1 MPLLSAPPAGDES
14 ARIATLR
21 GLQILDTLPESLYD
35 DIVLLASQICG
46 TPIALV
52 SLVDSERQWFKAR
65 VGLSAQQ
72 THRDLAFCAHAI
84 AGPEPVFVVG
94 DAGVDPRFKDS
105 ALVTGDPRIRFY
117 AGAPIVMADG
127 HSMGTVCVID
137 TVPRVLDAG
146 QIAALRALARQVTA
160 LFELRQ
166 KTLAS
171 EQQARDLETLS
182 ARATDE
188 RRHSAELLEL
198 ALRGGELG
206 LWDLHVASGKFTVNE
221 RECTM
226 LGYSQQDVANG
237 EPEWRSL
244 IHPEDWAPLNAA
256 MARHLKGESAYYE
269 AELRLRHKSAGWIWA
284 LSRAVVVERDAA
296 GTPVRIVGTH
306 MDISQRI
313 ANRHALLRAA
323 DLRERMGAMAHVGG
337 WELELETGKI
347 TWTEEVYRIH
357 EVGPETALELLANI
371 DFYAPQA
378 RPIIRA
384 AVDNAIRHGAAY
396 DLELPFITA
405 SGRPRIVRAQ
415 GEALMQ
421 DGKAVRLFG
430 AFQDITE
437 RKRTEEALALSENRL
452 SLALSSSR
460 LAVFDWDIAANRVHR
475 SANLSVMR
483 GGPAVEVIC
492 SIEDVQALVH
502 PADLLHVRAAT
513 GSALRGEPDGYEF
526 EHRIR
531 RLDGSWLWIRA
542 VGRVT
547 ERLADGRARR
557 ISGIDEDLSARKAA
571 EQAMRD
577 SQRRLRTIADNLPAL
592 IALIDTEER
601 YRFLNA
607 HIGRVFGI
615 DTEASLGRTMREVRS
630 EAAYA
635 AIAPHVSTALR
646 GEKVSFVYSD
656 RVNGRVHHYQSNYI
670 PDVDAEGSVRGFYA
684 MTFDI
689 TELQNTQAQLELLAR
704 VDVLTGLPNRRQ
716 FDERIAEAMT
726 RSRRTKQAMAVVFL
740 DIDHFK
746 SINDSIGHAGG
757 DAVLCEFARR
767 LRACVRST
775 DTVARLAGDEFVVL
789 LDSIDGG
796 SEFGRLAEKIVA
808 CIRPPFHVA
817 DQALVVTTSAG
828 VAVFEGGR
836 QDAAEVL
843 SLADGALYNAKKQGR
858 DRFVL
863 A

>member
-1 MPLLSAPPAGDES
+1 MSPPSAPSASDES
-14 ARIATLR
+14 ARVAALR
-21 GLQILDTLPESLYD
+21 GLQILDTLPESLYE

-46 TPIALV
+46 TPIAMV
-52 SLVDSERQWFKAR
+52 SLVDGERQWFKAR
-65 VGLSAQQ
+65 VGLTAQQ
-72 THRDLAFCAHAI
+72 THRDLAFCSHAI
-84 AGPEPVFVVG
+84 AASEPVFVVG

-146 QIAALRALARQVTA
+146 QIGALRALARQVTA

-171 EQQARDLETLS
+171 EQQARDLERLS
-182 ARATDE
+182 AQAAEE
-188 RRHSAELLEL
+188 RMRSAELLEL
-198 ALRGGELG
+198 ALRGGDLG
-206 LWDLHVASGKFTVNE
+206 LWDLHVPSGKFSVNE

-226 LGYSQQDVANG
+226 LGYSPQDVANG

-256 MARHLKGESAYYE
+256 MVRHLKGGSAYYE
-269 AELRLRHKSAGWIWA
+269 CELRLRHKSAGWIWA

-306 MDISQRI
+306 MDISQSV
-313 ANRHALLRAA
+313 ANRHALQRAA
-323 DLRERMGAMAHVGG
+323 DLRERMGALAQVGG
-337 WELELETGKI
+337 WELELDTGKI

-357 EVGPETALELLANI
+357 EVGPETELELLANI

-378 RPIIRA
+378 RPILRA
-384 AVDNAIRHGAAY
+384 AVENAIQHGTPY
-396 DLELPFITA
+396 DLELPFVTA
-405 SGRPRIVRAQ
+405 KGRPRMVRSQ
-415 GEALMQ
+415 GQALMR

-475 SANLSVMR
+475 SANLSSMR
-483 GGPAVEVIC
+483 GGPAVDTVC

-502 PADLLHVRAAT
+502 PADLLRVGADVRAV
-513 GSALRGEPDGYEF
+513 LRGESDTYEF

-531 RLDGSWLWIRA
+531 RLDGEWLWIHA
-542 VGRVT
+542 VARVT
-547 ERLADGRARR
+547 ERSPDGRTLRV
-557 ISGIDEDLSARKAA
+557 SGIDEDLTARKAA
-571 EQAMRD
+571 EQAVLD
-577 SQRRLRTIADNLPAL
+577 SQRRLRTITDNLPAL

-607 HIGRVFGI
+607 HIGHVFGI
-615 DTEASLGRTMREVRS
+615 DTEAALGRTMREVRS

-635 AIAPHVSTALR
+635 AISPHVSTALR

-656 RVNGRVHHYQSNYI
+656 QVNGKVCHYQSNYI

-689 TELQNTQAQLELLAR
+689 TELQNTQEQLELLAR

-757 DAVLCEFARR
+757 DAVLCEFGRR
-767 LRACVRST
+767 LRACVRAT

-789 LDSIDGG
+789 LDGIDGG
-796 SEFGRLAEKIVA
+796 SAFDRLAEKIVA
-808 CIRPPFHVA
+808 CIHPPFQVA
-817 DQALVVTTSAG
+817 GQALAVTTSAG
-828 VAVFEGGR
+828 MAVYEGGR

-843 SLADGALYNAKKQGR
+843 SLADAALYQAKKQGR

>member
-14 ARIATLR
+14 ARIAALR
-21 GLQILDTLPESLYD
+21 GLQILDTLPESLYE

-84 AGPEPVFVVG
+84 AGTEPVFVVG

-171 EQQARDLETLS
+171 EQQARDLERLS
-182 ARATDE
+182 AQATEE
-188 RRHSAELLEL
+188 RRRSAELLEL
-198 ALRGGELG
+198 ALRGGDLG
-206 LWDLHVASGKFTVNE
+206 LWDLHVPSGKFTVNE

-226 LGYSQQDVANG
+226 LGYSPQDVANG
-237 EPEWRSL
+237 EPEWRRL
-244 IHPEDWAPLNAA
+244 IHPEDWVPLNAA
-256 MARHLKGESAYYE
+256 MVRHLKGESAYYE
-269 AELRLRHKSAGWIWA
+269 CELRLRHKSADWIWA

-313 ANRHALLRAA
+313 ANRHAMQRAA

-347 TWTEEVYRIH
+347 IWTEEVYRIH
-357 EVGPETALELLANI
+357 EVGPEIEPELLANI

-384 AVDNAIRHGAAY
+384 AVENAIQHGTAY

-405 SGRPRIVRAQ
+405 KGRPRIVRAQ

-437 RKRTEEALALSENRL
+437 RK
-452 SLALSSSR
+452 
-460 LAVFDWDIAANRVHR
+460 
-475 SANLSVMR
+475 
-483 GGPAVEVIC
+483 
-492 SIEDVQALVH
+492 
-502 PADLLHVRAAT
+502 
-513 GSALRGEPDGYEF
+513 
-526 EHRIR
+526 
-531 RLDGSWLWIRA
+531 
-542 VGRVT
+542 
-547 ERLADGRARR
+547 
-557 ISGIDEDLSARKAA
+557 AA
-571 EQAMRD
+571 EQAALD
-577 SQRRLRTIADNLPAL
+577 SQRGLRTIADNLPAL
-592 IALIDTEER
+592 IALVDTEER

-615 DTEASLGRTMREVRS
+615 DTEAALGRTMREVRS

-646 GEKVSFVYSD
+646 GEKVSFAYSD
-656 RVNGRVHHYQSNYI
+656 LVGGQLRHYQSNYI
-670 PDVDAEGSVRGFYA
+670 PDIDAEGRVRGFYA

-704 VDVLTGLPNRRQ
+704 VDPLTGLPNRRQ
-716 FDERIAEAMT
+716 FDERIADAMT

-808 CIRPPFHVA
+808 CIHAPFEVA
-817 DQALVVTTSAG
+817 GQALVVTTSAG
-828 VAVFEGGR
+828 VAVYEGGR

-843 SLADGALYNAKKQGR
+843 SRADTALYSAKKQGR
-858 DRFVL
+858 NRFVL

>member
-1 MPLLSAPPAGDES
+1 MASLQAPPADAES
-14 ARIATLR
+14 TRLATLR
-21 GLQILDTLPESLYD
+21 GLQLLDTLPESLYE

-52 SLVDSERQWFKAR
+52 SLVDSDRQWFKAR

-72 THRDLAFCAHAI
+72 THRDLAFCSHAI
-84 AGPEPVFVVG
+84 TAPEPVFVVG
-94 DAGVDPRFKDS
+94 DASVDPRFRDS
-105 ALVTGDPRIRFY
+105 ALVTGEPHIRFY
-117 AGAPIVMADG
+117 AGAPIITADG
-127 HSMGTVCVID
+127 HAMGTVCVID
-137 TVPRVLDAG
+137 TVPRVLDAA
-146 QIAALRALARQVTA
+146 QIGALRALARQVTA

-171 EQQARDLETLS
+171 EQQAHDLQRWS
-182 ARATDE
+182 AQATEE
-188 RRHSAELLEL
+188 RRRSAELLEL
-198 ALRGGELG
+198 VLRGGELG
-206 LWDLHVASGKFTVNE
+206 LWDLHVPSGKFTVNE

-226 LGYSQQDVANG
+226 LGYSLQEAANG
-237 EPEWRSL
+237 EPEWRSV
-244 IHPEDWAPLNAA
+244 IHPDDWVPLNAA
-256 MARHLKGESAYYE
+256 MLRHLKGETTYYE
-269 AELRLRHKSAGWIWA
+269 CELRLRHKNAGWIWA

-296 GTPVRIVGTH
+296 GTPTRIVGTH
-306 MDISQRI
+306 TDITAQLQTRQAQQS
-313 ANRHALLRAA
+313 AAALLQ
-323 DLRERMGAMAHVGG
+323 RMGALAKVGG
-337 WELELETGKI
+337 WELDLETGKI

-357 EVGPETALELLANI
+357 ELGLETELELLANI
-371 DFYAPQA
+371 DFYAPPA
-378 RPIIRA
+378 RPILLA
-384 AVDNAIRHGAAY
+384 AVENAIQHGTPF

-405 SGRPRIVRAQ
+405 KGRALIVRSQ
-415 GEALMQ
+415 GQALMR

-437 RKRTEEALALSENRL
+437 RKRIEAALSVSENRL

-460 LAVFDWDIAANRVHR
+460 LAVFDWDIGANRVHR

-483 GGPAVEVIC
+483 GGPAVELVS
-492 SIEDVQALVH
+492 SIEAVQALVH
-502 PADLLHVRAAT
+502 PADLLPGWAALR
-513 GSALRGEPDGYEF
+513 SALRGESENYEF

-531 RLDGSWLWIRA
+531 RLDRSWLWIRA

-547 ERLADGRARR
+547 ERAPDGRALRV
-557 ISGIDEDLSARKAA
+557 SGIDEDLTARKAA
-571 EQAMRD
+571 EQAVLD
-577 SQRRLRTIADNLPAL
+577 SQRQLRTIADNLPAL
-592 IALIDTEER
+592 IAKVDTEER
-601 YRFLNA
+601 YRFLNG

-615 DTEASLGRTMREVRS
+615 DTEATLGRTMREVRS
-630 EAAYA
+630 AAAYA

-656 RVNGRVHHYQSNYI
+656 LVDGQLRHYQSNYI
-670 PDVDAEGSVRGFYA
+670 PDVDIEGSVRGFYA

-716 FDERIAEAMT
+716 FDERITDAMT
-726 RSRRTKQAMAVVFL
+726 RSRRSKQAMAVVFL

-746 SINDSIGHAGG
+746 SINDSFGHAGG

-767 LRACVRST
+767 LRACVRAT

-789 LDSIDGG
+789 LDGVDGAA
-796 SEFGRLAEKIVA
+796 EFGRVAEKIVA
-808 CIRPPFHVA
+808 CIRPVFVVA
-817 DQALVVTTSAG
+817 GQALSVTTSAG
-828 VAVFEGGR
+828 VAVYAGGR